1 MALAGLWR
9 RRAPCSSW
17 PSTALLSI
25 PLSHGLTSR
34 DYATLV
40 GIYGVLIPPYAVGAW
55 AKRPRAV
62 AAIVV
67 WSVAVTIAGLA
78 QHAALSGLAG
88 PLLACGYRVGGRAGG
103 PGATTADRRSCGTPP
118 PAWPP
123 SARTGPGRRQLD
135 EQARIARD
143 LQVVVA
149 RDVVAMVVQAEVAR
163 DLFDISRADALAAMT
178 AIEEVGREAL
188 AQMRRI
194 LDVLRHPGQ
203 VPELRPP
210 SPMNQRPRTRAL
222 A

>member
-1 MALAGLWR
+1 M
-9 RRAPCSSW
+9 PKKE
-17 PSTALLSI
+17 
-25 PLSHGLTSR
+25 
-34 DYATLV
+34 
-40 GIYGVLIPPYAVGAW
+40 VGAW

-67 WSVAVTIAGLA
+67 WAVAVTIAGLA

-88 PLLACGYRVGGRAGG
+88 PLLASGTASAAGLAVQAQRQLTG
-103 PGATTADRRSCGTPP
+103 ELRDATTRLAAGREDR
-118 PAWPP
+118 
-123 SARTGPGRRQLD
+123 ARQAAVD

-143 LQVVVA
+143 LQVLVA

-163 DLFDISRADALAAMT
+163 DLFDTSRADALAAMA
-178 AIEEVGREAL
+178 AIEDVGREAL

-194 LDVLRHPGQ
+194 LDVLRHPGE

-210 SPMNQRPRTRAL
+210 SPLNQRPRTQAL